1 MPEEGRSITEETIV
15 NTKEMAMVIGVT
27 TRRVQQM
34 IQDGTLKTVE
44 KGKLLL
50 MDNVQRYIT
59 FVTGNQMTEE
69 ERKVEK
75 ARRAAETKLKVAK
88 ADIAMLEANELKGK
102 MHRAEDV
109 EALTQD
115 MCDTIRNVL
124 LGLPGQIAVDV
135 ALCDS
140 AEECSTIIRDAV
152 YNVLTELSNY
162 EYDPAKYEERVRNRE
177 KMDERPEDDDE

>member
-50 MDNVQRYIT
+50 MENVQRYIT

-69 ERKVEK
+69 ERRVEK
-75 ARRAAETKLKVAK
+75 ARRAA
-88 ADIAMLEANELKGK
+88 
-102 MHRAEDV
+102 
-109 EALTQD
+109 
-115 MCDTIRNVL
+115 
-124 LGLPGQIAVDV
+124 
-135 ALCDS
+135 
-140 AEECSTIIRDAV
+140 
-152 YNVLTELSNY
+152 
-162 EYDPAKYEERVRNRE
+162 
-177 KMDERPEDDDE
+177 

>member
-1 MPEEGRSITEETIV
+1 MPEEGRSVTDETTV
-15 NTKEMAMVIGVT
+15 NTKEMAMVIGVS

-34 IQDGTLKTVE
+34 IQDGTLQTVK
-44 KGKLLL
+44 KGSLLL
-50 MDNVQRYIT
+50 CENVQRYIA
-59 FVTGNQMTEE
+59 FITGNQMTEE

-124 LGLPGQIAVDV
+124 LGLPGQLAVDV
-135 ALCDS
+135 SVCETP
-140 AEECSTIIRDAV
+140 EECSVLIRDAV
-152 YNVLTELSNY
+152 NSVLEELSHY
-162 EYDPAKYEERVRNRE
+162 TYDPAKYEERVRNRE
-177 KMDERPEDDDE
+177 KMDERPEDDE